1 MNQAGALQFLSA
13 EWVDACMAAINASE
27 TYRVTSADWTH
38 GPVALVAA
46 AQPALGLERA
56 QGVWIDLDRGICR
69 AARLVS
75 PEEAEGAP
83 FTLTSD
89 YASWKQ
95 VLRKQ
100 LSPIAGILERRIT
113 LTGSLPVILRYVKS
127 AEALVSAVAT
137 VPTRFMDE

>member
-1 MNQAGALQFLSA
+1 VNQAASLQFLSA
-13 EWVDACMAAINASE
+13 EWVAACVAAINASE
-27 TYRVTSADWTH
+27 TYRVTSADWTY
-38 GPVALVAA
+38 GAVALVAA
-46 AQPALGLERA
+46 AQPALGIERA
-56 QGVWIDLDRGICR
+56 QGVWIDLDRGMCR

-83 FTLTSD
+83 FMLTSD

-127 AEALVSAVAT
+127 AEELVSVVAM
-137 VPTRFMDE
+137 VPTRFVDE